1 MEIFFGEKFGY
12 DLAVRVALEDEKEYK
27 AWRVHLGTIAVDMNV
42 GLDLEQVAKPEAIV
56 EKKDALNESQ
66 SKESKTVEEQT
77 AEKAEKRA
85 KYEEERERRRL
96 RLEEKRR

>member
-27 AWRVHLGTIAVDMNV
+27 TWRVHLGKIAVDMNV
-42 GLDLEQVAKPEAIV
+42 GLDLEQVAKPEAV
-56 EKKDALNESQ
+56 EEKKDAPESQ
-66 SKESKTVEEQT
+66 SKESKSVEEQT
-77 AEKAEKRA
+77 AENAEKRA